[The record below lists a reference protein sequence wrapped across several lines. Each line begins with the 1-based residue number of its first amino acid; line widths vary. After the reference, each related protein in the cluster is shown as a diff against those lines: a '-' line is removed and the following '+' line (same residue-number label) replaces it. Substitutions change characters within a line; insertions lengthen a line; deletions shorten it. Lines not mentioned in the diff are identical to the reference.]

1 MFSRIAIYEISSK
14 ITFASHSI
22 IITILSWGQE
32 HLFLMLSFI
41 GTQNTH
47 VMRKP
52 RLSISTQ
59 AVGQSSP
66 RINTVRQ
73 KMPTMGRSFKDQSGL
88 MWVKPTWPPPALP
101 WLLQSIEVSRS
112 MRRKKISSFCQGRI
126 HSPFFLQDQTANF
139 GLKNG
144 SKIFLGVF

>member
-112 MRRKKISSFCQGRI
+112 MRRKKKSLRFVKAGFTLHSSF
-126 HSPFFLQDQTANF
+126 
-139 GLKNG
+139 
-144 SKIFLGVF
+144 KIRQQILAWKTDPRYF